1 MKMTDFNLPANLDID
16 NHRDLPG
23 LVKHGIR
30 LGFIATVRRE
40 TVRQVARLVDQARA
54 AAIPDSDILIVL
66 ASAMMHDRPDGFA
79 SDWHPRSEERRVGKE
94 CVSTCSFRWWAY
106 I

>member
-30 LGFIATVRRE
+30 LGFIATVRRA

-54 AAIPDSDILIVL
+54 AAIPDSDLLILL
-66 ASAMMHDRPDGFA
+66 ASAMMPDRPDGFA
-79 SDWHPRSEERRVGKE
+79 PAWPLYHVLLRDLAWPLS
-94 CVSTCSFRWWAY
+94 STSTGPNTP
-106 I
+106 